1 MSRQWGWSFGGGDA
15 DGGPSPSAAR
25 PPGSAPARPVAAPVT
40 ARAGGPAAPSAAC
53 TGAAPGR
60 GGVKPSGGA
69 ARSANPGGTAKPAA
83 GAAGVAGAQ
92 PLRVQTTSAVAD
104 TPRRE
109 AGEAATDAELSTPS
123 READAQAGDAGVAD
137 AESPGG
143 CASPTSD
150 CDDDLDELLAN
161 AQSVMAAAEAATARL
176 LEQRDRLQL
185 GDARTPQSDEDEYR
199 TRRVL

>member
-1 MSRQWGWSFGGGDA
+1 MYVPAHHAPDGKFLFRFDVHVWIVRVGRAQHRPIRRVQQLFGGG
-15 DGGPSPSAAR
+15 
-25 PPGSAPARPVAAPVT
+25 
-40 ARAGGPAAPSAAC
+40 
-53 TGAAPGR
+53 
-60 GGVKPSGGA
+60 
-69 ARSANPGGTAKPAA
+69 AKPAA

-92 PLRVQTTSAVAD
+92 QLRVQTTSAVAD

-109 AGEAATDAELSTPS
+109 AEEAATDAELSTPS

-143 CASPTSD
+143 GASPTSD

-161 AQSVMAAAEAATARL
+161 AQSVMATAEAATARL

-185 GDARTPQSDEDEYR
+185 GDARTPQSDEDE
-199 TRRVL
+199 